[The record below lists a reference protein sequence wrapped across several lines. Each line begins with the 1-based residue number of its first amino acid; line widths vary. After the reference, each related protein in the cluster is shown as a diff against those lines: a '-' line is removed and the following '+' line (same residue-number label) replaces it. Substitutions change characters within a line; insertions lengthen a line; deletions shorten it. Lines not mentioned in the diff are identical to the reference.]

1 MPDKRIQNC
10 MELIQIM
17 HYKGAIKNEMS
28 KMWWVRKNKGN
39 RILCPTC
46 GGSGKVKQTNEEWF
60 DALPTEGKAKWL
72 DGLIAYCFG
81 VGHRTETEQKK
92 YQHIVAD
99 VEVWLKQP
107 HREEWQDA

>member
-1 MPDKRIQNC
+1 
-10 MELIQIM
+10 M
-17 HYKGAIKNEMS
+17 HYKGEQEM
-28 KMWWVRKNKGN
+28 KCPRCGGLGRTKATEFIGVDEGLRDVV
-39 RILCPTC
+39 ILCPTC

-107 HREEWQDA
+107 HREE